1 MINNPYKYKFNG
13 MEWQNELGLNY
24 YDFGMRNYDAA
35 LGRWMN
41 IDPLAEV
48 SRRWS
53 PYTYA
58 YNNPVYYID
67 PDGMMSWGHY
77 GSGNS
82 GGFTLSFM
90 DSDNN
95 VIATMHVSS
104 LEGTGLEVGW
114 NEGADGRDLGGNG
127 SGGGLGGNL
136 AGAGMTPGGEK
147 NNGTKNNEIPYVV
160 NEDIETLY
168 FLPDDDYTVD
178 GVEYKSTEPYPLE
191 PGESF
196 NHPIDGVKT
205 SLYSDAVFKVV
216 DGTKI
221 KVTNGGSVIITNNT
235 FSWKGIQRY
244 GGNAFIGG
252 WRQDVFPN
260 LLSCPIGTHQYQPN
274 TPNYER
280 IQVPKY

>member
-1 MINNPYKYKFNG
+1 VSS
-13 MEWQNELGLNY
+13 
-24 YDFGMRNYDAA
+24 
-35 LGRWMN
+35 
-41 IDPLAEV
+41 LAEV

-82 GGFTLSFM
+82 GGGFTLTTLSTTGEVL
-90 DSDNN
+90 D
-95 VIATMHVSS
+95 IQTVSS
-104 LEGTGLEVGW
+104 LEGTGLEDYVDVDKTDAAPDVP
-114 NEGADGRDLGGNG
+114 E
-127 SGGGLGGNL
+127 SNL
-136 AGAGMTPGGEK
+136 AAAGMTPGGEK
-147 NNGTKNNEIPYVV
+147 KNGTKNNEIPYVV

>member
-1 MINNPYKYKFNG
+1 
-13 MEWQNELGLNY
+13 MEWQSEMDLNY

-67 PDGMMSWGHY
+67 PDGMMAVS
-77 GSGNS
+77 GSNLIKPNMLETASYERYVFWDGGGNS
-82 GGFTLSFM
+82 GGN
-90 DSDNN
+90 DSGNN
-95 VIATMHVSS
+95 STMEDYVDVDKTDAAPDVPES
-104 LEGTGLEVGW
+104 
-114 NEGADGRDLGGNG
+114 
-127 SGGGLGGNL
+127 NL
-136 AGAGMTPGGEK
+136 AAAGMTPGGEK
-147 NNGTKNNEIPYVV
+147 KNGTKNNEIPYVV